1 VLKQQTPTDN
11 DTAHNRMAQPKIPL
25 ILRTLTQISHFN
37 DPFRSTVCL
46 VVNIKKLLQVKS
58 LETQAK
64 DSEKLPKWVI
74 KSIAALLGG
83 FALLWYFRGVISSLR
98 PLLIILLVSLFLS
111 FALEPAV
118 NRLEKLGLKRG
129 IGTALTFLVCV
140 AALGG
145 FGFQVGSL
153 LADQVTEFNNNI
165 PTYLADIDEFLD
177 NNFGIE
183 NATSDLQEKYDSG
196 ALAQWLGDFADDL
209 ARFGTTVA
217 NVLFQLFT
225 IALFSFYLVA
235 EGPKV
240 RRLVCSF
247 LAPRRQGQIL
257 EIWDL
262 AVSKTGGYILSR
274 SVLAVLSGA
283 IHWLIFEIIGLPSA
297 LALALWVGVIS
308 QFVPVVGTYIA
319 GVLPLVVGL
328 LGEPVDGLWVLVT
341 IAVYQQ
347 IENYLISPRITSHT
361 MQIHPAVAFGSVIA
375 GSAILGVVGALLA
388 LPAAATIQSVIGSVA
403 RRHEV
408 SEELLTTKTQREG
421 SLNRNKLEDAPPEQ
435 KNDD

>member
-1 VLKQQTPTDN
+1 MKNQEKDN
-11 DTAHNRMAQPKIPL
+11 
-25 ILRTLTQISHFN
+25 
-37 DPFRSTVCL
+37 
-46 VVNIKKLLQVKS
+46 
-58 LETQAK
+58 
-64 DSEKLPKWVI
+64 EKLPKWVI
-74 KSIAALLGG
+74 KSIGALLGG
-83 FALLWYFRGVISSLR
+83 FVLLWYLRGVVSALR

-118 NRLEKLGLKRG
+118 NRLEKLGIKRG
-129 IGTALTFLVCV
+129 LGTAISFLVCF
-140 AALGG
+140 AAIGG

-165 PTYLADIDEFLD
+165 PTYLSDIDEFLD
-177 NNFGIE
+177 DNFGIE

-196 ALAQWLGDFADDL
+196 ALAQWLGDVADDL
-209 ARFGTTVA
+209 ARFGSTVA

-225 IALFSFYLVA
+225 VALFSFYLVA

-240 RRLVCSF
+240 RKLVCSF
-247 LAPRRQGQIL
+247 LAPKRQGQIL
-257 EIWDL
+257 EVWDL

-274 SVLAVLSGA
+274 SVLAVLSAA
-283 IHWLIFEIIGLPSA
+283 IHWLIFEIIGLPSS

-319 GVLPLVVGL
+319 GVLPLIVGL
-328 LGEPVDGLWVLVT
+328 LGEPVDGLWVIVT
-341 IAVYQQ
+341 IVIYQQ

-388 LPAAATIQSVIGSVA
+388 LPAAATIQSVIASVA
-403 RRHEV
+403 QRHEV
-408 SEELLTTKTQREG
+408 SEELLATKTEREG
-421 SLNRNKLEDAPPEQ
+421 SLNRNKIVEISDDETED
-435 KNDD
+435 D